1 MADAPQLQTVLALG
15 LQLPAKDRL
24 KLVEQLA
31 LSVEREIEPQ
41 PAVDKPVHWGQELVQ
56 ALESGELDTSAWMT
70 ADIDDATEWVDK
82 LREQENKRLDSYW
95 NDEA

>member
-1 MADAPQLQTVLALG
+1 MTDAPQLETVLAMG

-31 LSVEREIEPQ
+31 RSVEREIEPQ
-41 PAVDKPVHWGQELVQ
+41 PESGQHVHWGQALVR
-56 ALESGELDTSAWMT
+56 ALESGELDTSAWISM
-70 ADIDDATEWVDK
+70 DMDDATEWVNK
-82 LREQENKRLDSYW
+82 LRDDENKRLDSYW